1 MFCRLFAGPCE
12 TAFFKNAERERWKE
26 LELFRAL
33 IFSGIFKN
41 AVFRG
46 TVLGCRNPVVDV
58 TLQGNG
64 YLQVEV

>member
-1 MFCRLFAGPCE
+1 VRQLFSRTP
-12 TAFFKNAERERWKE
+12 RERWKE
-26 LELFRAL
+26 LELFPAL
-33 IFSGIFKN
+33 IFSVIFKN

-46 TVLGCRNPVVDV
+46 TILGCRNPVVDV